1 MFHKCLLATA
11 LFPILLA
18 SPGFAQAPVS
28 DAPSLAQAADA
39 MNAKKMEFD
48 LAQMK
53 LQSLNKKAKK
63 AKIKAARLAVQ
74 EAQEEYEAAKAEYD
88 RLLAVDSRR
97 RALEAQEKPDDQLS
111 PEARAAKWTYL
122 NAAHQAQELQ
132 ILAKEAR
139 AKAEQA
145 QQQSSGEM
153 DPALL
158 QAAQQ
163 TEEQAHAA
171 TLDAELKRAAY
182 LDVQQKDLQK
192 AQEEARQAEL
202 WSNLELQASFVYD
215 LNRFFGGAYKVSD
228 KGLSILGG
236 VREKYY
242 GLYGNLTLTYQSFE
256 GFDESSHV
264 YFGAFFAPR
273 LFLPIIDPLTL
284 YFTSHVGLR
293 LGHESAFLLTH
304 DAGAEYVLNPQFSLT
319 LDLCS
324 WSFSSNEQ
332 DLKIAFGVIFH
343 PNAE

>member
-1 MFHKCLLATA
+1 MSHLSLLVIAILSLSLGGLCL
-11 LFPILLA
+11 
-18 SPGFAQAPVS
+18 AQTQNLEEL
-28 DAPSLAQAADA
+28 SLAHAEADL
-39 MNAKKMEFD
+39 NAKKMNLE
-48 LAQMK
+48 LAQAK
-53 LQSLNKKAKK
+53 LQAMGKNIKK
-63 AKIKAARLAVQ
+63 AKIKAAKQ
-74 EAQEEYEAAKAEYD
+74 EVEKAQDEYEEAKVHYEN
-88 RLLAVDSRR
+88 LQ
-97 RALEAQEKPDDQLS
+97 ALEAKRQAIEAQIKEEQLLS
-111 PEARAAKWTYL
+111 PETQVAKQAYLRAETR
-122 NAAHQAQELQ
+122 AQELQ
-132 ILAKEAR
+132 TIAQEAR
-139 AKAEQA
+139 AKAGRSKKGAARKEDPVLLKKA
-145 QQQSSGEM
+145 QE
-153 DPALL
+153 A
-158 QAAQQ
+158 
-163 TEEQAHAA
+163 EEDARAA
-171 TLDAELKRAAY
+171 TLEAETKKIIYEDAKRQDLKK
-182 LDVQQKDLQK
+182 VQTTS
-192 AQEEARQAEL
+192 ESHHS

-215 LNRFFGGAYKVSD
+215 LNRYFEGRFTASD
-228 KGLSILGG
+228 MGISILGG

-319 LDLCS
+319 FDLCS